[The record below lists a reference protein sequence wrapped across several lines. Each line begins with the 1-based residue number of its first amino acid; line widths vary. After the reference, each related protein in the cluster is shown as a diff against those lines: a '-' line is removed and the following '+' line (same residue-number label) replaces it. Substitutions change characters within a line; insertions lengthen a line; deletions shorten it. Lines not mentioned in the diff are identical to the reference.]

1 MMVDGSILAKFGI
14 KNFRGNQEKIINHL
28 LNGGHS
34 LVLMPTGMGKSIC
47 YQIPALILEGTC
59 IVISPLIALMKDQV
73 DSLSK
78 KGIQATFIN
87 SSLSRSERLERYKGL
102 KENLFKLV
110 YVSPERFQ
118 KKEFLEVI
126 QSIPISLLAIDEA
139 HCISQWGHD
148 FRPDYK
154 KIRWFRELLRFP
166 RTIALTAT
174 ASLRVQSDI
183 ITQMGLDSEE
193 IKVFDDG
200 LFRPN
205 LFLTVEQFY
214 DEESKYKQLLE
225 ELKSKVGVSIVYF
238 SLIQN
243 LESFSNWLDTKQIK
257 HLVYHGKRSNQDRKN
272 TLSRFLKAE
281 EVILL
286 STNAFGMGVDKANVR
301 NVFHMQIPGSIEA
314 YYQEIGRAGRDG
326 EPSYCKLYYS
336 EDDLAIQM
344 DFIDWQNPDVS
355 YLKKLYQLISQKQNQ
370 LSALDYDS
378 IQSHMTFKN
387 RSDHRVQT
395 AINLLSSV
403 GLISGDLERGTI
415 QLEKEWDDSFFSKQ
429 ELESK
434 KKEGGKRLYQML
446 QYTKTNDCRRK
457 FIHQYFDSPF
467 VSCGNCDYCVN
478 LEPNVN

>member
-1 MMVDGSILAKFGI
+1 MVDGSILAKFGI
-14 KNFRGNQEKIINHL
+14 KSFRGNQEKIINHL

-225 ELKSKVGVSIVYF
+225 ELKTKVGVSIVYF

-272 TLSRFLKAE
+272 TLSCFLKAE

-415 QLEKEWDDSFFSKQ
+415 QLEKEWDDSLFSKQ

>member
-1 MMVDGSILAKFGI
+1 MLNESILELFGV
-14 KNFRGNQEKIINHL
+14 KTFRGNQEQIIKHVL
-28 LNGGHS
+28 GGNHS

-47 YQIPALILEGTC
+47 YQIPALVLEGTC

-73 DSLSK
+73 DALRK
-78 KGIQATFIN
+78 KGIQATYIN
-87 SSLSRSERLERYKGL
+87 SSLSRTERLDRYQGL
-102 KENLFKLV
+102 KSGLYKLV

-118 KKEFLEVI
+118 KKEFIDAV

-154 KIRWFRELLRFP
+154 KILFFRKVLQFP
-166 RTIALTAT
+166 TTIALTAT
-174 ASLRVQSDI
+174 ASQRVQSDI
-183 ITQMGLDSEE
+183 ISQMGLDPKE
-193 IKVFDDG
+193 IQVFDDG

-205 LFLTVEQFY
+205 LHLAVEPCF
-214 DEESKYKQLLE
+214 DRESKYERLLTE
-225 ELKSKVGVSIVYF
+225 IKSKRGVTIVYC
-238 SLIQN
+238 SLIQD
-243 LESFSNWLDTKQIK
+243 LESLSHWFDTKQIK
-257 HLVYHGKRSNQDRKN
+257 HLVYHGKRSNEDRSK
-272 TLSRFLKAE
+272 TLSRFLKSE
-281 EVILL
+281 DVILL

-301 NVFHMQIPGSIEA
+301 NVFHLQIPGSIEA

-326 EPSYCKLYYS
+326 EPSYCKLYYT

-344 DFIDWQNPDVS
+344 DFLDWQNPEIQ
-355 YLKKLYQLISQKQNQ
+355 YLKKLYQLIHQKQNQ
-370 LSALDYDS
+370 LSTLDYES

-387 RSDHRVQT
+387 KSDHRVQT
-395 AINLLSSV
+395 AINLLLSV
-403 GLISGDLERGTI
+403 GLISGDLERGTL
-415 QLEKEWDDSFFSKQ
+415 QLEREWDDTLFSKE

-467 VSCGNCDYCVN
+467 VSCGNCDLCVEK
-478 LEPNVN
+478 EPILD